1 MLASTCGEDVAK
13 TGEDRSPVKLP
24 GKGLWKAGPPER
36 RKLLQTLDKLT
47 EASAVGYSNMGMIT
61 ALSSAS
67 SAGRICAGVR
77 SSVSSIAISLA
88 VIAPS
93 TSSR

>member
-1 MLASTCGEDVAK
+1 MPGRTEALWSAFLASGA
-13 TGEDRSPVKLP
+13 
-24 GKGLWKAGPPER
+24 LWNAEAQSR
-36 RKLLQTLDKLT
+36 RKLLQTLGKLA
-47 EASAVGYSNMGMIT
+47 EWNAFGYSRIGMIT

-67 SAGRICAGVR
+67 SAGRICTGL
-77 SSVSSIAISLA
+77 SSSESSIATSFA